1 MTEFRETLPVHIAVS
16 RWADAASVAGA
27 MLPAFV
33 RDAIL
38 RLEWEAG
45 NVDMFDILEAIADG
59 CRDCG
64 EHHSRHYYGPS
75 PRGLA
80 VHCRPS
86 GSVDIVWESD
96 SHTTRLQFSGGFSHG
111 DCGLLSAV
119 TLVCETENVDSDRL
133 AACRG
138 EVVSEDK
145 ETSI

>member
-1 MTEFRETLPVHIAVS
+1 MTEFRETLPVQEAVS
-16 RWADAASVAGA
+16 RWAAACSVAGA

-33 RDAIL
+33 RDALL
-38 RLEWEAG
+38 RLDWEAG
-45 NVDMFDILEAIADG
+45 SENVDMYDVLEAVADA
-59 CRDCG
+59 CRDCA
-64 EHHSRHYYGPS
+64 EHHRAHYYGPL

-96 SHTTRLQFSGGFSHG
+96 SHTTRLQFAGSFSYG
-111 DCGLLSAV
+111 DCGLSSSA

-138 EVVSEDK
+138 EQTESEA
-145 ETSI
+145 I